1 MGRKTTDTNTN
12 TNTSSNTN
20 SNKAAAFLN
29 LELVDANGNKH
40 KLPRGLALQLE
51 DAVSNAMIEKAK
63 EDSEF
68 KFSLEGTVR
77 IVGQEVKLNI
87 VL

>member
-12 TNTSSNTN
+12 NTSNT
-20 SNKAAAFLN
+20 SKTAAAFLN

-40 KLPRGLALQLE
+40 KLPRGLALQIE